1 MRVGFLQFHPIF
13 ADIGQ
18 NLSRIEAKLS
28 KVDAD
33 LLVLPEL
40 FNTGY
45 LFSGRKQ
52 LRQLAEEI
60 PDGQTTRVLK
70 SLSRKR
76 KMAIVAGIAEKDKD
90 KIYNSSIFVKPGGDI
105 HLYRKLHLF
114 DREKRWFDAGNLK
127 LEVISFRAAKIGVM
141 ICFDWIFPEVARS
154 LTLLGAEIICHP
166 VNLVLHYCQRS
177 MLTRSLENGIFT
189 ITANRIGTEQRNGER
204 ITFTGRSQITSP
216 KGELVVSSPRNK
228 ESLEVADINVK
239 EARDKFFTPANHL
252 IKDRRRTFYRL

>member
-1 MRVGFLQFHPIF
+1 MRVGFLQFHPTF
-13 ADIGQ
+13 GNTGQ
-18 NLSRIEAKLS
+18 NLSRVETKLS
-28 KVDAD
+28 SLDAD

-60 PDGQTTRVLK
+60 PGGETTRFLK
-70 SLSRKR
+70 SLSKKR
-76 KMAIVAGIAEKDKD
+76 KMAVVAGIAEKDKG
-90 KIYNSSIFVKPGGDI
+90 KLYNSSILVNPRGDM

-114 DREKRWFDAGNLK
+114 NREKRWFDAGNLK
-127 LEVISFRAAKIGVM
+127 LEVVSFRGAKIGVM

-166 VNLVLHYCQRS
+166 ANLVLHYCQQS
-177 MLTRSLENGIFT
+177 MLTRSLENRIFT
-189 ITANRIGTEQRNGER
+189 ITANRIGTEEQNSER
-204 ITFTGRSQITSP
+204 ITFTGKSQIVSP
-216 KGELVVSSPRNK
+216 RGEILVSSPRNK
-228 ESLEVADINVK
+228 ESLGVADINLK
-239 EARDKFFTPANHL
+239 EARDKSVTPANHL